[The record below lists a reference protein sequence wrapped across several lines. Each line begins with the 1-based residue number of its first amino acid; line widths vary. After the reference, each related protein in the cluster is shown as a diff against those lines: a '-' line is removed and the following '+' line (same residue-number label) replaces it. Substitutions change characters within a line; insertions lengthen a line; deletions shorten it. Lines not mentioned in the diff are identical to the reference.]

1 MSRFGLVGPSYAS
14 QSPNLDAEACVNLY
28 VEQDDG
34 GAGNAPLAMYSTP
47 GTKVFANLAA
57 SGGSSNTFDKVI
69 ETSAATST
77 PATSSGAPSAAGE
90 LALLIV
96 TSGNDGSPITT
107 PAGWTFL
114 ANLDGSETILYTK
127 ALAGTG
133 NITSSAPLAGG
144 AANWLTKLMFF
155 HAKTAGVAATLV
167 QSTAIIAG
175 AFSNPNTFSA
185 ALTPT
190 VAGNGLLVTVS
201 GGTVFLHGTLGINIT
216 DTQGNI
222 YQQIGTTQF
231 SPGAVPG
238 FVAYC
243 AVFWAPNVA
252 AGANTVTAQLTG
264 AGTSVSGAI
273 KANEI
278 AGIIG
283 ISTGPIRGEFAI
295 NGRAFAVCGSNF
307 VELFA
312 NGSFT
317 TWGAVSNDSLPVT
330 MAASPQQLLLASA
343 GTAYIF
349 DLMANTLTAI
359 PGATFDGPVAQ
370 AAICDDFFILTIQ
383 NSKTFFVSAPLDATD
398 WVTNGS
404 AIVSVF
410 PDNIVS
416 MYVFQRQVWFFSD
429 TQSVVY
435 YDSGNIFPFDVN
447 PNAFIEAGC
456 AAENSPVIFNNSIA
470 WLGSDARG
478 NGKVWLAN
486 GYTPTRISNHAVEFA
501 IQGYARIDDAVGF
514 SYQDQGH
521 EFYALYFPTPSVTW
535 AYDAMTGMWHQRGFW
550 LESIGAFRAA
560 HYQNHI
566 FAFGKHLVGDWQSA
580 NVYQLSIPVRNAAG
594 SWDFADDAGNPIRR
608 VRRAPHVS
616 REQKRQFHI
625 ELQIYLETGLGPIP
639 PLLDGAGKARAPQL
653 MLSWSDDGGH
663 TFGSEFILDCG
674 QGGDFRKRVRQLRL
688 GRTRDRVYQISMSDP
703 IPWRV
708 VDGYLEVVEGTGT

>member
-1 MSRFGLVGPSYAS
+1 M
-14 QSPNLDAEACVNLY
+14 NLY

-47 GTKVFANLAA
+47 GTKVFASLAA
-57 SGGSSNTFDKVI
+57 SGGSSNSFDKVI
-69 ETSAATST
+69 ETTGNSAA
-77 PATSSGAPSAAGE
+77 ATSSGAPSADGE
-90 LALLIV
+90 VALLV
-96 TSGNDGSPITT
+96 AVSGFDGEPVAA
-107 PAGWTFL
+107 PAAPWSFL
-114 ANLDGSETILYTK
+114 ANLDGAAATLYTQ
-127 ALAGTG
+127 ALTGTG
-133 NITSSAPLAGG
+133 NITSSQNLSIP
-144 AANWLTKLMFF
+144 ANWLTKLMFF
-155 HAKTAGVAATLV
+155 RAKTAGVAPTIVSSAT
-167 QSTAIIAG
+167 TGG
-175 AFSNPNTFSA
+175 AFNSPNT
-185 ALTPT
+185 
-190 VAGNGLLVTVS
+190 
-201 GGTVFLHGTLGINIT
+201 INMNPVNT
-216 DTQGNI
+216 TQGNGI
-222 YQQIGTTQF
+222 LVSICAAQKFAPGGGIVFLVTDDQGGVYQQIGTILT
-231 SPGAVPG
+231 SPGVPPG
-238 FVAYC
+238 NIATCVI
-243 AVFWAPNVA
+243 FWLPNIP
-252 AGANTVTAQLTG
+252 GGSKTVTIKLVG
-264 AGTSVSGAI
+264 SGGTLAVAELSVW
-273 KANEI
+273 EI

-283 ISTGPIRGEFAI
+283 TTNGPIRGEFFI
-295 NGRAFAVCGSNF
+295 NGRAFVVVGSNF

-317 TWGAVSNDSLPVT
+317 TRGSVSNDSLPVT

-383 NSKTFFVSAPLDATD
+383 DSKTFFVSAPLDATD

-416 MYVFQRQVWFFSD
+416 IYVFQRQVWFFSD

-616 REQKRQFHI
+616 REQKRQFHV

-639 PLLDGAGKARAPQL
+639 PFLDGAGKARGPQL